1 MEKPYK
7 RLYRSKK
14 EKILLGLMAGLG
26 EYFRIDPIILRIA
39 VVALMFLTQAGLAVP
54 VIYLIF
60 ALLVP
65 YNPEGTK

>member
-39 VVALMFLTQAGLAVP
+39 IVALLFLTQAGLAVP

>member
-14 EKILLGLMAGLG
+14 SKILLGLLGGLG
-26 EYFRIDPIILRIA
+26 EYFKIDPIILRIA
-39 VVALMFLTQAGLAVP
+39 IVALLFLSQAGLAVP

-60 ALLVP
+60 ALCIP
-65 YNPEGTK
+65 YNPEVSK